1 MKQRKKTVPFLLCIM
16 ILFFLSGGFALY
28 YYHTHHIT
36 AVFTKQE
43 QKEIAVN
50 KSRPECGWFQ
60 LYSYYLKPQTNLTAD
75 ELYYEV
81 SDKDNYEYRLS
92 LVEFNLAEYASSSL
106 DLAAVKNIQTVLTQ
120 FQKTRSKVIVRF
132 LYDWDGNGEAKE
144 PKQLTIILKHMKTV
158 APLLNEY
165 KDIIYTTQGIFVG
178 SWGEM
183 HTSRFLRPDQ
193 ICLLAQTWQEA
204 MHHALTLSVR
214 KPVHL
219 RMLAGNRPV
228 RGLGLY
234 DDAMFAG
241 ADHMGTFGDVPR
253 EAADWEEP
261 WCAADEQAYLSG
273 QDENI
278 LCGGEA
284 LAGIKLSAEAV
295 LEELQ
300 KMQVTYLNSIYDPA
314 RMAEWKACRL
324 PSGKSLYEEIGSRLG
339 YRICVL
345 CAEWKKGSLW
355 VTLKNEGFS
364 AVCQKTDL
372 LLIRECDEGKEQKV
386 QKVPYEICGLKGG
399 QTDVAKVEIAAGE
412 DDGEGK
418 EEKLY
423 LSMVRKKDGKPLPFA
438 NEGAGSRLLIGRWM
452 VQGGLHGREKG
463 NTD

>member
-1 MKQRKKTVPFLLCIM
+1 MFSWTKRGKRSFHAENLKRQQKPYIAPGRGWYHIYTFRLGRPEEVSLDWLPDYPGETLALVRLDIRDYASRELDTLALDFAEQIFRAFQERKKEM
-16 ILFFLSGGFALY
+16 ILRVCYDTEGKGMEREPQRIFVVQRHMQALG
-28 YYHTHHIT
+28 
-36 AVFTKQE
+36 
-43 QKEIAVN
+43 
-50 KSRPECGWFQ
+50 S
-60 LYSYYLKPQTNLTAD
+60 
-75 ELYYEV
+75 
-81 SDKDNYEYRLS
+81 
-92 LVEFNLAEYASSSL
+92 LAERYADAIL
-106 DLAAVKNIQTVLTQ
+106 TV
-120 FQKTRSKVIVRF
+120 
-132 LYDWDGNGEAKE
+132 
-144 PKQLTIILKHMKTV
+144 
-158 APLLNEY
+158 
-165 KDIIYTTQGIFVG
+165 QGVFVG

-204 MHHALTLSVR
+204 THHALTLSVR

-219 RMLAGNRPV
+219 RMLAGNKPV

-261 WCAADEQAYLSG
+261 WCAADERAYLSG

-412 DDGEGK
+412 AGGEGK

-423 LSMVRKKDGKPLPFA
+423 LSMVRKKDGKTLPFA

>member
-1 MKQRKKTVPFLLCIM
+1 
-16 ILFFLSGGFALY
+16 
-28 YYHTHHIT
+28 
-36 AVFTKQE
+36 
-43 QKEIAVN
+43 
-50 KSRPECGWFQ
+50 
-60 LYSYYLKPQTNLTAD
+60 
-75 ELYYEV
+75 
-81 SDKDNYEYRLS
+81 
-92 LVEFNLAEYASSSL
+92 
-106 DLAAVKNIQTVLTQ
+106 
-120 FQKTRSKVIVRF
+120 
-132 LYDWDGNGEAKE
+132 
-144 PKQLTIILKHMKTV
+144 
-158 APLLNEY
+158 
-165 KDIIYTTQGIFVG
+165 
-178 SWGEM
+178 
-183 HTSRFLRPDQ
+183 
-193 ICLLAQTWQEA
+193 
-204 MHHALTLSVR
+204 
-214 KPVHL
+214 
-219 RMLAGNRPV
+219 
-228 RGLGLY
+228 
-234 DDAMFAG
+234 
-241 ADHMGTFGDVPR
+241 MGTFGDVPR

-284 LAGIKLSAEAV
+284 LAGIKLSAETV

-324 PSGKSLYEEIGSRLG
+324 PSGKSLYEESGWQFVTRCGLVN
-339 YRICVL
+339 RICVL
-345 CAEWKKGSLW
+345 CAEWRKGSLW
-355 VTLKNEGFS
+355 VILKNEGFS

>member
-1 MKQRKKTVPFLLCIM
+1 MFAWTKRSRRSFHAENLKGRQQPYVAPGRGWYHIYTFRLGRPEETSLDWLPDYPEETLALVRLDIRDYASRELDALALDFAEQIFCIFRERKKEM
-16 ILFFLSGGFALY
+16 ILRICYDTEGKGMEREPQHISMVQRHMQALGG
-28 YYHTHHIT
+28 
-36 AVFTKQE
+36 
-43 QKEIAVN
+43 
-50 KSRPECGWFQ
+50 
-60 LYSYYLKPQTNLTAD
+60 
-75 ELYYEV
+75 
-81 SDKDNYEYRLS
+81 
-92 LVEFNLAEYASSSL
+92 LAERYADAIL
-106 DLAAVKNIQTVLTQ
+106 TV
-120 FQKTRSKVIVRF
+120 
-132 LYDWDGNGEAKE
+132 
-144 PKQLTIILKHMKTV
+144 
-158 APLLNEY
+158 
-165 KDIIYTTQGIFVG
+165 QGVFVG

-204 MHHALTLSVR
+204 THHAMTLSVR

-219 RMLAGNRPV
+219 RLLAGNEPV

-241 ADHMGTFGDVPR
+241 DDHMGTFGDVPR

-261 WCAADEQAYLSG
+261 WRAADEQAYLSG

-284 LAGIKLSAEAV
+284 LAGPELSAGEV
-295 LEELQ
+295 LAELQ

-324 PSGKSLYEEIGSRLG
+324 SSGKSLYEEIGSRLG

-345 CAEWKKGSLW
+345 DAVWKKGSLC

-372 LLIRECDEGKEQKV
+372 FLIRETGDGKERKV
-386 QKVPYEICGLKGG
+386 QKIPFEICGLKGG
-399 QTDVAKVEIAAGE
+399 QTDVAKVKIAAGE
-412 DDGEGK
+412 DGEEEK

-423 LSMVRKKDGKPLPFA
+423 LSMVRQKDKKPLPFA
-438 NEGAGSRLLIGRWM
+438 NEGADSRLLIGRWK

-463 NTD
+463 NAD

>member
-1 MKQRKKTVPFLLCIM
+1 MFSWTKRSKRSFHAENLKRQQKPYIAPGRGWYHIYTFRLGRPEEVSLDWLPDYPGETLALVRLDIRDYASRELDTLALDFAEQIFRAFQERKKEM
-16 ILFFLSGGFALY
+16 ILRVCYDTEGKGMEREPQRIFVVQRHMQALG
-28 YYHTHHIT
+28 
-36 AVFTKQE
+36 
-43 QKEIAVN
+43 
-50 KSRPECGWFQ
+50 S
-60 LYSYYLKPQTNLTAD
+60 
-75 ELYYEV
+75 
-81 SDKDNYEYRLS
+81 
-92 LVEFNLAEYASSSL
+92 LAERYADAIL
-106 DLAAVKNIQTVLTQ
+106 TV
-120 FQKTRSKVIVRF
+120 
-132 LYDWDGNGEAKE
+132 
-144 PKQLTIILKHMKTV
+144 
-158 APLLNEY
+158 
-165 KDIIYTTQGIFVG
+165 QGVFVG

-204 MHHALTLSVR
+204 THHALTLSVR

-219 RMLAGNRPV
+219 RMLAGNKPV